1 MLSTNS
7 GTFALIYSFLFLLV
21 ESFVFFVK
29 KISRM
34 PLGCIERICNGHPIA
49 LSRSIMNL
57 SS

>member
-21 ESFVFFVK
+21 ESFVFVK
-29 KISRM
+29 KTSRM

>member
-21 ESFVFFVK
+21 ESFAFVK

>member
-29 KISRM
+29 KYQEYIWA
-34 PLGCIERICNGHPIA
+34 A
-49 LSRSIMNL
+49 LREFVMGIL
-57 SS
+57 LHLAVA

>member
-21 ESFVFFVK
+21 ESFVFVK

-34 PLGCIERICNGHPIA
+34 PLGCIESICNGHHIA

>member
-21 ESFVFFVK
+21 ESFAFVK

-34 PLGCIERICNGHPIA
+34 SLGCIERICNGHPIA

>member
-21 ESFVFFVK
+21 ESFVFVK

>member
-21 ESFVFFVK
+21 ESFVFVK
-29 KISRM
+29 KYQKI

>member
-21 ESFVFFVK
+21 ESFVFVK
-29 KISRM
+29 KISKI

>member
-21 ESFVFFVK
+21 ESFVFIKIISKKYLWAALREFV
-29 KISRM
+29 M
-34 PLGCIERICNGHPIA
+34 GHPIA